1 MVTLAELALFR
12 VFPVRYGTKIPL
24 IQEWQNRATRDP
36 AQIEAW
42 HSEFPGCNW
51 GIRTGEGFGVIDPD
65 TKKAPEWSS
74 GGYGSLIDLEER
86 LGITWPAFPLVATPR
101 GHHVYFRYEGNQTS
115 LVPWLDWVDL
125 LADGGRFVVAPG
137 SVVFPDDG
145 GPEVRYELVRG
156 DLREIPYAPLTLLA
170 EMGMRR
176 ARYGGS
182 RDVKGRRLGDFD
194 KLEPDAYYVKY
205 GFAGHDGAL
214 ERNNTCHRV
223 MSRWFARHGPHR
235 EMEGFAVARLMW
247 EVTVQGSNPFSWEE
261 AKVAVTSA
269 RRFIE
274 REYAPYIGAARR
286 LFSEGVKS

>member
-1 MVTLAELALFR
+1 MADLAPFR

-24 IQEWQNRATRDP
+24 ITEWQNRATRNP
-36 AQIEAW
+36 AQIDAW
-42 HSEFPGCNW
+42 RAEFPGCNW
-51 GIRTGEGFGVIDPD
+51 GIRVGDGNGIIDLD

-86 LGITWPAFPLVATPR
+86 LAIQWPAFPLVATPR
-101 GHHVYFRYEGNQTS
+101 GHHVYFRYEGTLTS

-145 GPEVRYELVRG
+145 GPEVRYELIRG
-156 DLREIPYAPLTLLA
+156 DLREIPYAPQTLLA

-182 RDVKGRRLGDFD
+182 RDVRGRRLGELD
-194 KLEPDAYYVKY
+194 KLQPDAYYLRY
-205 GFAGHDGAL
+205 GFAGRDGAL

-223 MSRWFARHGPHR
+223 MSRWFAKHGSHR
-235 EMEGFAVARLMW
+235 ELEGFAVAKLMW
-247 EVTVQGSNPFSWEE
+247 ESTFQGDNPFSWEE
-261 AKVAVTSA
+261 AKVAVASA
-269 RRFIE
+269 RRFIS
-274 REYAPYIGAARR
+274 REYAPYLDAARR
-286 LFSEGVKS
+286 VFTRGDGS